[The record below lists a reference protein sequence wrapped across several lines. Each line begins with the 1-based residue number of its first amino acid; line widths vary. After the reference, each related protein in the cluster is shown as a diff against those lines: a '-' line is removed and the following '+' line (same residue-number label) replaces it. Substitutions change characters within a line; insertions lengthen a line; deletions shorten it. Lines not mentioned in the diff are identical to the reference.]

1 MNRPILLLLLGL
13 AAGVGAHLG
22 YLNWRSENVLPP
34 VGEELEWMRAE
45 LKLTDSQY
53 ARIASLHDMDRPRVR
68 SLAGR
73 IAAMQKQMDAF
84 ESERRTEGQVD
95 FVAFAQ
101 FVENFRQVGLECE
114 RSTRQLVHDT
124 ASVLDPRQREMYLEL
139 VEPLVARA
147 PRKPDALP

>member
-1 MNRPILLLLLGL
+1 MNRTVLLVILGL
-13 AAGVGAHLG
+13 AAGVGAHFG
-22 YLNWRSENVLPP
+22 YLSWRSEKIIPP
-34 VGEELEWMRAE
+34 AGEELDWMRAE

-73 IAAMQKQMDAF
+73 ISAMQKQMDAF
-84 ESERRTEGQVD
+84 EAERRTEGQVD

-101 FVENFRQVGLECE
+101 FVENFRQVSLECE

-124 ASVLDPRQREMYLEL
+124 ASVLDPRQRELYLDL

-147 PRKPDALP
+147 PRDHDALP